1 MGENLA
7 QPNLDGISCI
17 ISNIQFHLE
26 KKPDKSPERV
36 ENFSLV
42 SSLDPSSSSFQIFFL
57 QRCLTPSRTCFR
69 DAFVFHFR
77 SLLSFLTTISL
88 SLSLFPCLSAASFLS
103 RFRSF
108 LFGGQEEFLEKIL
121 PIRMDEDWIR
131 LKVWKFRFITRTF
144 NLVNFSNSNN

>member
-1 MGENLA
+1 MENLA

-26 KKPDKSPERV
+26 KKPDKSSERV

-88 SLSLFPCLSAASFLS
+88 SFSFSL
-103 RFRSF
+103 
-108 LFGGQEEFLEKIL
+108 
-121 PIRMDEDWIR
+121 
-131 LKVWKFRFITRTF
+131 
-144 NLVNFSNSNN
+144 LVCC

>member
-88 SLSLFPCLSAASFLS
+88 SFSFSLLVCCQFPQSISKFSLWRTGKISRENSANSHGRGLDKVESLEVSFYHS
-103 RFRSF
+103 YVQS
-108 LFGGQEEFLEKIL
+108 G
-121 PIRMDEDWIR
+121 
-131 LKVWKFRFITRTF
+131 
-144 NLVNFSNSNN
+144 